1 MQVRSAPDQARAN
14 RAYGLSKYCS
24 NSGDSAAISVRHWSM
39 ACEHTGSFSD
49 DEKPSMSY
57 P

>member
-24 NSGDSAAISVRHWSM
+24 SSGDSAAISVRHWSM
-39 ACEHTGSFSD
+39 ACEHTGSFSE
-49 DEKPSMSY
+49 DEKPSMS
-57 P
+57 